1 MKAIRFI
8 KDIILWV
15 LLVLFG
21 RNIKLAKSWNELT
34 EKQLA
39 EISTALENFRKI
51 IALHPSQIDLANTRL
66 YFQLI
71 KNLLRTNNAI
81 KVWIALRQI
90 PPEEYSEYVKYL
102 LEGVHRTKF
111 PEAFKIKRNTYYPP
125 GNRLANLTLKEFSF
139 TDSLWYYWREKKD
152 VRYLDLLC
160 ATLYRSGIGA
170 NPEYDKRK
178 PFIRNLVE
186 EDVKLFSHVHKKK
199 KLAIGYAYEGS
210 RNYIVNQYPNIFPK
224 ASQPPKGEQEE
235 EDQELVRKPT
245 YTPFGKLVDFKIGF
259 DPSKKREVLEMN
271 IHDFFQTYENELIE
285 MKNSK

>member
-8 KDIILWV
+8 KDFILWV

-34 EKQLA
+34 EKQLQ
-39 EISTALENFRKI
+39 EIAAALQSYRINIDRF
-51 IALHPSQIDLANTRL
+51 PSQTSEFNLKL

-71 KNLLRTNNAI
+71 KNLLRTNNAV

-90 PPEEYSEYVKYL
+90 PPEEYSEHVQFL
-102 LEGVHRTKF
+102 LEGINRTKF
-111 PEAFKIKRNTYYPP
+111 PEAFKIKRNTFYPP

-152 VRYLDLLC
+152 DRYLDLLC

-170 NPEYDKRK
+170 NAEYDARK
-178 PFIRNLVE
+178 AYIRNLVE
-186 EDVKLFSHVHKKK
+186 EDVKLFSSVSKKK

-210 RNYIVNQYPNIFPK
+210 RNYIVKQYPNIFPK
-224 ASQPPKGEQEE
+224 APQPPKGEQEE
-235 EDQELVRKPT
+235 EQEPIRKPI
-245 YTPFGKLVDFKIGF
+245 YTPFGKLVDHKIGF
-259 DPSKKREVLEMN
+259 DPYKKREVLEMN